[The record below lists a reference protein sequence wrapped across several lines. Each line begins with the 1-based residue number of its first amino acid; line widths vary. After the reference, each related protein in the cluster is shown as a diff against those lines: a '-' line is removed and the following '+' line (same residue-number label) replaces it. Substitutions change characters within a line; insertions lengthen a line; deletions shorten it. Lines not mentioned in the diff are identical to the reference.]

1 MNQAS
6 NCGETDPEVT
16 SLARQDPAKLQR
28 LHDRLTS
35 TNTSRLPAASQ
46 KQGANGM
53 GNGDSRLMLSPG
65 SPWSKV
71 KSTEQRLPLKKN
83 GTHNDF
89 STNNVQVRLLFHR
102 ALSYLSVHEVCLTER
117 QYVKFIFP
125 SVLSSSVWETRVS
138 QGNFDSRMLNG
149 TGYTVY
155 NNTCI
160 LHLQLSYFLTLLL
173 SKNCVI
179 NVHHFLY
186 REFCWTY

>member
-46 KQGANGM
+46 KQGSSVM

-71 KSTEQRLPLKKN
+71 KSTEQGLLGKKN
-83 GTHNDF
+83 ETNIEF
-89 STNNVQVRLLFHR
+89 SANNVQVGL
-102 ALSYLSVHEVCLTER
+102 
-117 QYVKFIFP
+117 
-125 SVLSSSVWETRVS
+125 LSSSFICLCLMFV
-138 QGNFDSRMLNG
+138 NM
-149 TGYTVY
+149 
-155 NNTCI
+155 
-160 LHLQLSYFLTLLL
+160 
-173 SKNCVI
+173 
-179 NVHHFLY
+179 
-186 REFCWTY
+186 